1 MANRDEDILNELQN
15 ISFVLGD
22 LNAIRNGEYNPP
34 TGSDP
39 SSSRVRATPDDL
51 YNRLGTLIGLME
63 RQNTMIYNIGL
74 NAAENEDFWHNQN
87 RS

>member
-1 MANRDEDILNELQN
+1 LASSVPRKLRKGHNMTGTI
-15 ISFVLGD
+15 
-22 LNAIRNGEYNPP
+22 IR
-34 TGSDP
+34 
-39 SSSRVRATPDDL
+39 
-51 YNRLGTLIGLME
+51 LME